1 MKKRST
7 GDRDTGI
14 DTGSTGAGAAGRRKR
29 KDLAMN
35 DIATR
40 TRQVVAA
47 RLGPGAQGAP
57 DGARFVEDLHATSL
71 DQVELIMSIEDAFG
85 IEVPDAASEKI
96 FTVGDLV
103 AFVQTTV
110 AAMRAKAAA

>member
-1 MKKRST
+1 M
-7 GDRDTGI
+7 D
-14 DTGSTGAGAAGRRKR
+14 
-29 KDLAMN
+29 

-47 RLGPGAQGAP
+47 RLGPAASNAP
-57 DGARFVEDLHATSL
+57 DAARFVEDLHATSL

-96 FTVGDLV
+96 FTVGELV
-103 AFVQTTV
+103 TFVQTTV
-110 AAMRAKAAA
+110 KAKKKAA